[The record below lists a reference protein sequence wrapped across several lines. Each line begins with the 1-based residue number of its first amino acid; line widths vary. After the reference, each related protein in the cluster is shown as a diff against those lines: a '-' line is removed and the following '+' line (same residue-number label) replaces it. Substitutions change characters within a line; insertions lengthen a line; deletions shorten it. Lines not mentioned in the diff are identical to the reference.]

1 MNSTFNKAKYINNK
15 GSYEIRNYFDDTLY
29 KTELSSTIP
38 TDSSIIPDVDGN
50 YIGVYYVEGDY
61 FVPDYWY
68 DNNTGWIWLSE
79 LTWEINMAKTL

>member
-1 MNSTFNKAKYINNK
+1 MASTFNRAKYINNK

-38 TDSSIIPDVDGN
+38 TDPEITPDINGD

-61 FVPDYWY
+61 FIADYWY

-79 LTWEINMAKTL
+79 LTWELNMSRSF

>member
-1 MNSTFNKAKYINNK
+1 MSYTYYRAKYTEFK

-38 TDSSIIPDVDGN
+38 TDPAITPDINGD

-61 FVPDYWY
+61 FIADYWY
-68 DNNTGWIWLSE
+68 DNNTGWLWPSE
-79 LTWEINMAKTL
+79 LTWELNMAKSL

>member
-1 MNSTFNKAKYINNK
+1 MASTFNRAKYINNK
-15 GSYEIRNYFDDTLY
+15 GSYEVRNYFDDTLY

-38 TDSSIIPDVDGN
+38 TDPSIIPDVDGN

-79 LTWEINMAKTL
+79 LTWELNMARTL

>member
-1 MNSTFNKAKYINNK
+1 MALTFNRAKYINNK
-15 GSYEIRNYFDDTLY
+15 GSYEVRNYFDDTLY

-38 TDSSIIPDVDGN
+38 NDSAIIPDRDGN

-79 LTWEINMAKTL
+79 LTWELNMARTL

>member
-1 MNSTFNKAKYINNK
+1 MASTFNRAKYINNK
-15 GSYEIRNYFDDTLY
+15 GSYEVRNYFDDTLY

-38 TDSSIIPDVDGN
+38 NDSAIIPDRDGN

-79 LTWEINMAKTL
+79 LTWELNMARTL